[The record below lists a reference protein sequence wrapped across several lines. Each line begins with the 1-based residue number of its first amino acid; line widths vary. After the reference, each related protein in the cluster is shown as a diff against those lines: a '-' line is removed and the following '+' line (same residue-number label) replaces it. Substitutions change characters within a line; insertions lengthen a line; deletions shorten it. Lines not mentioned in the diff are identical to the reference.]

1 MEDWSKDLLV
11 AIEDVAN
18 GVEKFFTDLSE
29 EFAQVVDEWEEL
41 STEISRELESDHLFN
56 QINQYLTELLEPIVE
71 LYADFDEDLDA
82 NNFDQNSLGQ
92 NFVTYLEPDQQTHPA
107 CRGCENYHGQVYGG
121 NLLVCAMH
129 PHGVESDQCPDW
141 SDRN

>member
-41 STEISRELESDHLFN
+41 SAEISRELENDHLFN
-56 QINQYLTELLEPIVE
+56 QINQYLTELLAPIVE
-71 LYADFDEDLDA
+71 LYADFDEDLDTQ
-82 NNFDQNSLGQ
+82 NFDQN
-92 NFVTYLEPDQQTHPA
+92 FVTHVEPDQQTHPA

>member
-29 EFAQVVDEWEEL
+29 EFAQAVNEWEDL
-41 STEISRELESDHLFN
+41 SEEISPDLESDQLFD
-56 QINQYLTELLEPIVE
+56 QINQYLTELLAPIIE
-71 LYADFDEDLDA
+71 LYADFDEDLDTQ
-82 NNFDQNSLGQ
+82 NFDQ
-92 NFVTYLEPDQQTHPA
+92 NFVTYVEPDHQTHPA

>member
-11 AIEDVAN
+11 AIENAAN

-29 EFAQVVDEWEEL
+29 ELAQAVDEWENF
-41 STEISRELESDHLFN
+41 SAEINSELEGDHLFN
-56 QINQYLTELLEPIVE
+56 QINQYFTELLEPIVE
-71 LYADFDEDLDA
+71 LYADLDLDSDLDLED
-82 NNFDQNSLGQ
+82 NNLDQ
-92 NFVTYLEPDQQTHPA
+92 NFVAYMDPDQQNHPA
-107 CRGCENYHGQVYGG
+107 CRGCENYHGHFYGG

-129 PHGVESDQCPDW
+129 PYGVESDHCPDW

>member
-29 EFAQVVDEWEEL
+29 EFAQVVDKLEDL
-41 STEISRELESDHLFN
+41 SEEISRDLESDQLFD
-56 QINQYLTELLEPIVE
+56 QINQYLTELLAPIIE
-71 LYADFDEDLDA
+71 LYDDFDEDLDTH
-82 NNFDQNSLGQ
+82 NFDQ
-92 NFVTYLEPDQQTHPA
+92 NFVTYVEPDQQTHPA

-121 NLLVCAMH
+121 NLLVCAMY
-129 PHGVESDQCPDW
+129 PHGVESDNCPDW